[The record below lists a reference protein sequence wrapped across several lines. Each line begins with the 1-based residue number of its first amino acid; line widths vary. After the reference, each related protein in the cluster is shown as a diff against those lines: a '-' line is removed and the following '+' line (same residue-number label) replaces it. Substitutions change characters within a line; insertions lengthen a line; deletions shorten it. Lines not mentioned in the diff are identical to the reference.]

1 MVLYYVLYPVKIV
14 AQVTSRQVTKKIAK
28 AVIENEVPFSNV
40 VDYLPPTLRDYF
52 VHAMEENHT
61 HTLTAIFHTNICVF
75 RKCIQYKNKGLLFSC
90 FATSITYVLQF
101 CGKKNKQLLVI
112 NQLLII
118 FLDKLFIEEPVE

>member
-1 MVLYYVLYPVKIV
+1 
-14 AQVTSRQVTKKIAK
+14 VTSRQVTKKIAK

-52 VHAMEENHT
+52 VHAMAMEENHT
-61 HTLTAIFHTNICVF
+61 YTLSAIFHTTLCVF
-75 RKCIQYKNKGLLFSC
+75 RKCIQYKNTGLLFSC

-101 CGKKNKQLLVI
+101 CGEKYKQLLVI

-118 FLDKLFIEEPVE
+118 FLDKLFIEGPVE